1 MKEGESSGELCDPYC
16 SSKIV
21 TLKSRRIM
29 LRHVGFM
36 VDEVALRQ
44 VFLPELQ
51 FSSPRIIPLVSRVH
65 SSITDA
71 L

>member
-1 MKEGESSGELCDPYC
+1 
-16 SSKIV
+16 
-21 TLKSRRIM
+21 M